1 MCPAI
6 EAGRWQTGGDRRRA
20 PQTLRNVS
28 AVIAHVALEPALGC
42 RIHGLV
48 SCIENV
54 AELGFVVLRRTA
66 TISSCGSYIH
76 QFRSE
81 QRPSKAR
88 VEQADGLLPLLE
100 QPNKGHL
107 PLNEV
112 DDARESTS
120 DQPAS
125 HLAASILREAATTIT
140 GESEEKHAEEHHI
153 ASHRITSQPLAPLGA
168 SSLGNLA
175 SLATTQTRAPRQ
187 RPSLVL
193 DVAAKGPSPSHN
205 SAADAFAGRRERKA
219 VAATGAEI
227 WPQRSQRRGVESWTS
242 SASAREIPHV

>member
-1 MCPAI
+1 MCPAS
-6 EAGRWQTGGDRRRA
+6 EAGSWQTGGYRRRA
-20 PQTLRNVS
+20 PQTLRNVCV
-28 AVIAHVALEPALGC
+28 VIAHVALEPALGC

-54 AELGFVVLRRTA
+54 AELGFVVLRCTA
-66 TISSCGSYIH
+66 TVSSCSGTYIH

-88 VEQADGLLPLLE
+88 VKQADGLLPLLE

-107 PLNEV
+107 PLDEV

-120 DQPAS
+120 DKPAS
-125 HLAASILREAATTIT
+125 HLAASILREAAATIT
-140 GESEEKHAEEHHI
+140 GESERSSLKSI
-153 ASHRITSQPLAPLGA
+153 ISHRITSAPLEA
-168 SSLGNLA
+168 SSLGSPA

-187 RPSLVL
+187 QPSLVR
-193 DVAAKGPSPSHN
+193 DVAAKAPSLSHN
-205 SAADAFAGRRERKA
+205 SDADAFAGRRERKA
-219 VAATGAEI
+219 VAAAGAEI
-227 WPQRSQRRGVESWTS
+227 WPQRSQRRGVEFWTS